1 MGDQQNGGLLLDP
14 EVLHDLP
21 QILARELIQR
31 PERLVEQQQG
41 GVLDERP
48 AKRSPLLHAAR

>member
-14 EVLHDLP
+14 EVLHDRP
-21 QILARELIQR
+21 QFLARELIQR